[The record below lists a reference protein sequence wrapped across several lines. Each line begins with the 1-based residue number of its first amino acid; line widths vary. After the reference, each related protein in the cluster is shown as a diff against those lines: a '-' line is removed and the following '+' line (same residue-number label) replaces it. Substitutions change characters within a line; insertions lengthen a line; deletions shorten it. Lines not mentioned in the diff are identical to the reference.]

1 MITTSIDDRRRLIRS
16 LEEAPIELKEA
27 IAEILGTSTS
37 RSAESIFFIR
47 ALKALIKLSKSDRLV
62 ETAAASSDYSL
73 LLKALSSPEAMELLA
88 ATDPLA
94 KAEVRGILVKQQL
107 IEASGGTYNSKE
119 VADLLGISRQAVD
132 KRRKNSKLIGI
143 PKGKGSYLYP
153 VWQFTSGKTIV
164 GLELVMNVIKDL
176 DPWMQVTFML
186 NPTLNENKK
195 NPIALLEEG
204 SIDKAVEI
212 AKIYL
217 NDEIE

>member
-1 MITTSIDDRRRLIRS
+1 MTTTSIDDRGRLIKA

-27 IAEILGTSTS
+27 IAKILETSTS
-37 RSAESIFFIR
+37 PSAKSIFFIR

-94 KAEVRGILVKQQL
+94 KAEARGILVKQQL

-153 VWQFTSGKTIV
+153 VWQFTSGKTIA

-186 NPTLNENKK
+186 NPCDENQK

-204 SIDKAVEI
+204 SSDRAVEK